1 MSRSPEQLWE
11 RATEAQ
17 RADPAVT
24 VGTGVGRSAGL
35 RVAGK
40 IFAVLADGHLVVR
53 LPKVRVLRSSW
64 RPVWVSRSIPGHG
77 RLVKAWVTVEPS
89 AARLWE
95 PLIGEARVFVGPC

>member
-1 MSRSPEQLWE
+1 MSQSPEQLW

-24 VGTGVGRSAGL
+24 VGTGFGRSAGL

-40 IFAVLADGHLVVR
+40 IFAMLADGHLVVR
-53 LPKVRVLRSSW
+53 LPKVRVQDLLASGVGQ
-64 RPVWVSRSIPGHG
+64 PFDPGHG
-77 RLVKAWVTVEPS
+77 RLVKVWVTVEPS